1 MLVEARAAPRLRTV
15 EGLWRSST
23 RTRPGR
29 MTDFIRGERLLP
41 ADEIDRIEA
50 DAPTSLRLFQEAA
63 AEIPLPERPHLS
75 EWIERFQRQLETT
88 PC

>member
-29 MTDFIRGERLLP
+29 MTDFIRSERLLP

-50 DAPTSLRLFQEAA
+50 EAPTSLRLFQETA
-63 AEIPLPERPHLS
+63 AEIPLPERPHLAD
-75 EWIERFQRQLETT
+75 WIARFQHQLETT